1 MASENK
7 VFRQYV
13 ADIGGYNVSSD
24 VATTSDGYLLKV
36 FRIFKTDTNL
46 TKPRPVILLMHG
58 LLDSAEAFVQKG
70 KNSMAIN
77 FVNLGYDVWLG
88 NNRGNIYSRGNIY
101 YDILEK
107 EFFDFSFFEIGT

>member
-24 VATTSDGYLLKV
+24 VATTSDGYLIKV

-88 NNRGNIYSRGNIY
+88 NNRGNIYSRGNID
-101 YDILEK
+101 YDILE
-107 EFFDFSFFEIGT
+107 